1 MECVF
6 CGGNVQSK
14 NVTFIYEHDKHVFLI
29 ENVPAEV
36 CEKCGEKTYSP
47 EITDEIIKF
56 AKCKFKPV
64 KLVEIPVF
72 DYWQKLEATPAL

>member
-6 CGGNVQSK
+6 CKGKVQSK
-14 NVTFIYEHDKHVFLI
+14 NVTFIYEHDNHVFLI

-56 AKCKFKPV
+56 AKRRFKPV

-72 DYWQKLEATPAL
+72 DYWQKAEATAGL